1 MKQKGKRKLAW
12 LLAFTV
18 AFSSSSF
25 TVMAEDWTETEM
37 QEAITEDAATTESP
51 EEEVQDS
58 QSVETAQ
65 DTEETENTD
74 AEDEIFPEEETE
86 LAEDADQEE
95 ISSES
100 EEDLF
105 SSGDGETSSYEERY
119 FFPED
124 EEILVGWDYH
134 VDKKYEFYVENDEN
148 PEGYYGEAEIIELNV
163 SNEESDEDESP
174 VCSWEAD
181 GENGWNLKA
190 ERLGTAVVSYKYID
204 AYEKEQTGEFRIYV
218 IGDKYTLKMVYP
230 ESGPFMLKN
239 EQKTVSVELTHQWYH
254 NDDDQGEEISEDWKL
269 ELVPDEYGDLYDD
282 RFFDI
287 KIENHDLIIN
297 SKDVSGGCALTTK
310 ASVKNEDGQWE
321 EVAQCR
327 YGMEVTEGYYMF
339 LPYRFENIQ
348 PGEVLDLNNCGLT
361 ARWVEEGKEPVEAKN
376 VSFEA
381 EYDDNQWEDLNTDE
395 DKLPILKRLT
405 GDGCWLGI
413 YLKDP
418 EGNYYYYRDYNFAYV
433 DYSVWFDDLRD
444 EDNWTHLYKGE
455 EYNLHLNTDNLSG
468 KKNADIQWSVGYR
481 TDENKNGNEDFSE
494 DIPEDV
500 VFWENKG
507 DSDITLSAEQLE
519 KAYEWL
525 YETKGTDYWFII
537 KVRVMAGDS
546 EVAYTE
552 AHLRTVED
560 TELNYDPPCY
570 DRGVIP
576 GEKIWIEDHFYC
588 YMRDGEH
595 PYGEDVPVPITKL
608 KVLDT
613 DVVRMIQ
620 QSNGWIL
627 VPQKEGE
634 TVVGLTYKDFSGKEK
649 TEFFNIY
656 INDTVYYIE
665 YKYEDGV
672 GDMVPGSQKKIIP
685 QVYYKDQK
693 HPKGASIEKGSY
705 TLEIPEEE
713 YNKDVIQSVD
723 VDEEGNIIVTAQDV
737 RDAGSNICVR
747 ALSKETDEGGEP
759 LWQAEGNIDVYVAD
773 SQWLGV
779 RVLLKED
786 INENPKAGETIDL
799 NKYGPYVVAHN
810 GDTGQWQLVEDNIRF
825 RLEYDDTVWKPTEET
840 KNDEIPVMI
849 RIANQNTDL
858 RLVVEEKYYD
868 SRSHTEQWQEITSAS
883 WGFET
888 WAVCSHK
895 WSKYKVT
902 KAATVL
908 AEGKETRTCELCGE
922 TETRKT
928 AKLKATIKV
937 AATSLPLQKGR
948 SVVVKVSGLGKG
960 DYVKTVTS
968 AKSSSLKA
976 ARTSDGVKLTA
987 RKTSGKIKVTVITA
1001 GGARK
1006 NITVTLQSKKVA
1018 TARISG
1024 ISKNYTLKKGK
1035 TLTLKP
1041 LLTPITSQEKVTYV
1055 SSNSKIAKIDSKG
1068 KIRALKPGKAVIT
1081 VKSGKKSVKC
1091 TIKVTK

>member
-18 AFSSSSF
+18 AFSSSSV
-25 TVMAEDWTETEM
+25 TVMAEDWTEADV
-37 QEAITEDAATTESP
+37 QETITEDAATTENP
-51 EEEVQDS
+51 KEEVQDS

-65 DTEETENTD
+65 EIEETESTD
-74 AEDEIFPEEETE
+74 PEEEISLEEETE
-86 LAEDADQEE
+86 ESEDTDQTNL
-95 ISSES
+95 SSES
-100 EEDLF
+100 EEELF

-124 EEILVGWDYH
+124 ENLLVDWDYH
-134 VDKKYEFYVENDEN
+134 VDKRYEFYVENDEN
-148 PEGYYGEAEIIELNV
+148 PEGYYGEAEITELNV
-163 SNEESDEDESP
+163 SNEEGDEDESP
-174 VCSWEAD
+174 VCSVEAD
-181 GENGWNLKA
+181 GDNGWNLKA
-190 ERLGTAVVSYKYID
+190 KRLGTAVVSYKYID
-204 AYEKEQTGEFRIYV
+204 AYEKEQTGEFRIFV
-218 IGDKYTLKMVYP
+218 TGDNYDLRIVYP
-230 ESGPFMLKN
+230 ESGYYMLKN
-239 EQKTVSVELTHQWYH
+239 EQKTVSAELTHQWH
-254 NDDDQGEEISEDWKL
+254 HGDDQGEEIAKNWKL

-297 SKDVSGGCALTTK
+297 SKDVSGGCALTLK
-310 ASVKNEDGQWE
+310 ASVQTEDGQWQ
-321 EVAQCR
+321 EVAQCSN
-327 YGMEVTEGYYMF
+327 GMEVTDGYYMF
-339 LPYRFENIQ
+339 LPYTFENIQ

-361 ARWVEEGKEPVEAKN
+361 ASWVEDGKEPVEVQN
-376 VSFEA
+376 ISYET
-381 EYDDNQWEDLNTDE
+381 EYDDTQWQDLNTDE
-395 DKLPILKRLT
+395 NKLPILKRLT
-405 GDGCWLGI
+405 GDDCWLGI
-413 YLKDP
+413 QLKDP
-418 EGNYYYYRDYNFAYV
+418 EGNYYYYREYRFAHL

-455 EYNLHLNTDNLSG
+455 EYDLHLNTENLSG

-481 TDENKNGNEDFSE
+481 RDENENGDDSFSE

-500 VFWENKG
+500 VFWEKKG
-507 DSDITLSAEQLE
+507 DSDITLSASQLE

-525 YETKGTDYWFII
+525 HETKGTDYWFVV

-546 EVAYTE
+546 EVAYAE

-560 TELNYDPPCY
+560 TELNYNPPCY

-613 DVVRMIQ
+613 DVVKMLQ

-627 VPQKEGE
+627 APQKEGE

-656 INDTVYYIE
+656 VSDTVYYIE
-665 YKYEDGV
+665 YKYEDRV
-672 GDMVPGSQKKIIP
+672 GDMAPGGQKKIIP

-693 HPKGASIEKGSY
+693 HPEGVSIEKGSY

-713 YNKDVIQSVD
+713 YNKDVIRSVD

-737 RDAGSNICVR
+737 RDVGGNILVR
-747 ALSKETDEGGEP
+747 ALSKERDEGGEP
-759 LWQAEGNIDVYVAD
+759 LWQAEGNIDIYVAD

-779 RVLLKED
+779 HLLLKED
-786 INENPKAGETIDL
+786 IKENPKTGETIDL

-810 GDTGQWQLVEDNIRF
+810 GDTGQWQPVEENIRF
-825 RLEYDDTVWKPTEET
+825 RLEYDDTAWQPTEAT
-840 KNDEIPVMI
+840 KDDEIPVMI
-849 RIANQNTDL
+849 RIANKNAEL

-868 SRSHTEQWQEITSAS
+868 SRFHTEQWQEITSAS
-883 WGFET
+883 WGFDT
-888 WAVCSHK
+888 WAVCGHK
-895 WSKYKVT
+895 WGKYKVT
-902 KAATVL
+902 KAATVF
-908 AEGKETRTCELCGE
+908 AEGQETRTCELCGE
-922 TETRKT
+922 KETRKV

-937 AATSLPLQKGR
+937 AATSFPLQKGR
-948 SVVVKVSGLGKG
+948 SVVVKVTGLAKG
-960 DYVKTVTS
+960 DSIKTVTS
-968 AKSSSLKA
+968 AKKSSLKA
-976 ARTSDGVKLTA
+976 AKTSGGVKLTA
-987 RKTSGKIKVTVITA
+987 LKTSGKIKVTVVTA
-1001 GGARK
+1001 GGAK
-1006 NITVTLQSKKVA
+1006 KTITVTLQSKKVA
-1018 TARISG
+1018 TSKISG
-1024 ISKNYTLKKGK
+1024 ISRNYTLKKGK

-1041 LLTPITSQEKVTYV
+1041 VLTPITSQDKVTYV
-1055 SSNSKIAKIDSKG
+1055 SSNSKIAKVDSRG
-1068 KIRALKPGKAVIT
+1068 KIKALKPGKAVIT